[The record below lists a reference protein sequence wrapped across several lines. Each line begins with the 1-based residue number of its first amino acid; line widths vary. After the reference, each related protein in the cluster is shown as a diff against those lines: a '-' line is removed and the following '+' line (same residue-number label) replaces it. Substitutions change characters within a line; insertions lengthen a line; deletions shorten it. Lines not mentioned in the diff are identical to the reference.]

1 MAIIG
6 ITPTFMS
13 PIAYRNFAPELEQQT
28 RSNAAGLRQLADFAT
43 KAYDYNKNRQIGD
56 ALKRGNVNEAAEL
69 ESQKIN
75 QQDPAVLWRWKEGQN
90 LQKAQIDAANAQRAA
105 DEEKAKQNLM
115 NETKSLLNNV
125 VTKNPE
131 AMTQYINN
139 LQTQKAKLENMGVDT
154 TPIDNKITE
163 LKSSLEG
170 INADLATQN
179 AEAMRQK
186 KIQERISSM
195 KQFLTAESMKKYFM
209 DHLADFGDDEDA
221 KFLAIDLIH
230 DKRVKELED
239 EENKKWDKYNKG
251 RQFKANQKVDE
262 GEAFVEDLYEG
273 GKK

>member
-28 RSNAAGLRQLADFAT
+28 RSNAAGLQQLANFAT

-56 ALKRGNVNEAAEL
+56 ALKRGNVAEAAEL

-75 QQDPAVLWRWKEGQN
+75 QQDPTMLWRWKAGQDM
-90 LQKAQIDAANAQRAA
+90 QKAQIDAANAQRAA
-105 DEEKAKQNLM
+105 DEEKAKQKLM
-115 NETKSLLNNV
+115 NETESLLSNV
-125 VTKNPE
+125 VTNNPE
-131 AMTQYINN
+131 AITQYINN
-139 LQTQKAKLENMGVDT
+139 LQLQKAKLKDVGVDT
-154 TPIDNKITE
+154 TPIDNKITD

-170 INADLATQN
+170 INSELSAQN
-179 AEAMRQK
+179 AESARQK

-209 DHLADFGDDEDA
+209 DHIEDFGDDEDA

-239 EENKKWDKYNKG
+239 AENKKWDKYNKG
-251 RQFKANQKVDE
+251 RQFEANKKADE